1 MNAPPAVPPARP
13 ACNGAYFVARTACPV
28 CLSRNARTLYAG
40 SYTEDPVKSFVLS
53 HYKGQGTVNLDY
65 LAGTDFIVD
74 ECGDCGTV
82 YQRHVPNDLLLDKIY
97 NEFISQD
104 TLYPRA
110 MRNLTLPRFEFRA
123 GELIELFSLLPKRPG
138 EVRFLDYGF
147 GYGSWSRI
155 AVAMGAEVCATEIS
169 AEKIA
174 YGSAIGVKMV
184 DEAALAGMQ
193 FDIVHTEQVFEHLLD
208 PHGDFLK
215 LGRLVAPGGI
225 MKVSV
230 PPAGNIRGLLAA
242 RGMSA
247 VSPLVSDWQSPAER
261 RAAEANAGYMCIVP
275 LEHVN
280 VLTEK
285 GVRLLARE
293 AGLRLIGTVR
303 QQAVP
308 VSTASAGRFIR
319 SLKELGRAA
328 ARVALRRLA
337 RRDWGYYVL
346 RRD

>member
-1 MNAPPAVPPARP
+1 MNVQTPA
-13 ACNGAYFVARTACPV
+13 ACNAAYFVARAGCPV
-28 CLSRNARTLYAG
+28 CRSKNTRTLYAG
-40 SYTEDPVKSFVLS
+40 SYTADPVKSFVLS
-53 HYKGQGTVNLDY
+53 HYKGQGSVNFDY

-74 ECGDCGTV
+74 ECGDCGTI
-82 YQRHVPNDLLLDKIY
+82 YQRHVPNGALLDKIY

-110 MRNLTLPRFEFRA
+110 MRNLTMARFEFRA
-123 GELIELFSLLPKRPG
+123 GELIELFGLVAKRPG

-147 GYGSWSRI
+147 GYGSWSRV
-155 AVAMGAEVCATEIS
+155 AVAIGAEVYATEIS

-174 YGSAIGVKMV
+174 YGEAIGVKMI
-184 DEAALAGMQ
+184 EESALTGMQ

-215 LGRLVAPGGI
+215 LAKLVAPGGI

-230 PPAGNIRGLLAA
+230 PPAGNIRGLLTS

-247 VSPLVSDWQSPAER
+247 TSPLESDWQSPAEHQ
-261 RAAEANAGYMCIVP
+261 AARANAGYMCIVP

-280 VLTEK
+280 VLTRK
-285 GVRLLARE
+285 GVELLARE
-293 AGLRLIGTVR
+293 SGLRLIGTVR

-308 VSTASAGRFIR
+308 VSTASTGRLLR
-319 SLKELGRAA
+319 SLKDLGRAA
-328 ARVALRRLA
+328 ARAALRRLA
-337 RRDWGYYVL
+337 RQDSGYYVL

>member
-1 MNAPPAVPPARP
+1 
-13 ACNGAYFVARTACPV
+13 
-28 CLSRNARTLYAG
+28 
-40 SYTEDPVKSFVLS
+40 
-53 HYKGQGTVNLDY
+53 
-65 LAGTDFIVD
+65 
-74 ECGDCGTV
+74 
-82 YQRHVPNDLLLDKIY
+82 
-97 NEFISQD
+97 
-104 TLYPRA
+104 
-110 MRNLTLPRFEFRA
+110 MRNLTMARFEFRA
-123 GELIELFSLLPKRPG
+123 GELLELFALLSKRPG
-138 EVRFLDYGF
+138 EVKFLDYGF

-155 AVAMGAEVCATEIS
+155 AVALGADVYATEIS

-174 YGSAIGVKMV
+174 YGRGLGVKMI
-184 DEAALAGMQ
+184 DEAEMAAMQ

-208 PHGDFLK
+208 PRGDFLK
-215 LGRLVAPGGI
+215 LAKLVAPGGI

-230 PPAGNIRGLLAA
+230 PPPGSIRSLLTA

-247 VSPLVSDWQSPAER
+247 VSPLESDWQSPAER
-261 RAAEANAGYMCIVP
+261 QAAKANAGYMCIVP

-303 QQAVP
+303 KQAVP
-308 VSTASAGRFIR
+308 VSTASTSRFVR

-328 ARVALRRLA
+328 ARLALRRLTG
-337 RRDWGYYVL
+337 RDYGYYVL